1 MTREKA
7 EDLRERMLRDEH
19 VQRLIRMRAYEIYKE
34 RGGRHGNPTED
45 WLRAESEVLAY
56 MIEEETK
63 RRSKE
68 QGGPE
73 EAATPAMD
81 DERAEGP
88 RTLEAIHTPET
99 SERAG
104 EPGAQT
110 SEERAESMGILGA
123 WSPTEPESAARAP
136 ELGRAT
142 EAAKGKATRAR
153 SASKASPA
161 KKSSAKTGG
170 AKKASSKKAEGGS
183 KGKKGKKD
191 NEQ

>member
-68 QGGPE
+68 EGGTK
-73 EAATPAMD
+73 EAVTPAMD

-88 RTLEAIHTPET
+88 RTLETVHTPET

-104 EPGAQT
+104 APGAQT
-110 SEERAESMGILGA
+110 SEERAESQGILGT
-123 WSPTEPESAARAP
+123 WSPAEPESAARAP
-136 ELGRAT
+136 ELGRTTDAT
-142 EAAKGKATRAR
+142 KGKATRAR
-153 SASKASPA
+153 SASRASSTTKAAPKA
-161 KKSSAKTGG
+161 GG
-170 AKKASSKKAEGGS
+170 SKKASSKKAAGGP
-183 KGKKGKKD
+183 KGKKAK
-191 NEQ
+191 E

>member
-73 EAATPAMD
+73 EAVTPAMD

-88 RTLEAIHTPET
+88 RTLEAIHTSET

-104 EPGAQT
+104 GPGAQT
-110 SEERAESMGILGA
+110 SEERAKSQGILGT
-123 WSPTEPESAARAP
+123 WSPAGPESAARAP

-142 EAAKGKATRAR
+142 DAAKEKATRDR
-153 SASKASPA
+153 SASKASST
-161 KKSSAKTGG
+161 KKAPPKTGG
-170 AKKASSKKAEGGS
+170 AKKASSKKASGGS
-183 KGKKGKKD
+183 KGKKAK
-191 NEQ
+191 E